1 MICRAFSTAPA
12 LWWGLRCALTFLG
25 ELLLSDGMASMGE
38 VWSVEKRFRVT
49 EVFLA
54 ILWVCSSSTE
64 AENDIWIEGSWLM
77 RADSVLR
84 RRISPISLPTV

>member
-1 MICRAFSTAPA
+1 
-12 LWWGLRCALTFLG
+12 
-25 ELLLSDGMASMGE
+25 MASMGE

-54 ILWVCSSSTE
+54 ILWVCSSSTK

>member
-1 MICRAFSTAPA
+1 
-12 LWWGLRCALTFLG
+12 
-25 ELLLSDGMASMGE
+25 MASMGE

-64 AENDIWIEGSWLM
+64 AEIEGSWLM